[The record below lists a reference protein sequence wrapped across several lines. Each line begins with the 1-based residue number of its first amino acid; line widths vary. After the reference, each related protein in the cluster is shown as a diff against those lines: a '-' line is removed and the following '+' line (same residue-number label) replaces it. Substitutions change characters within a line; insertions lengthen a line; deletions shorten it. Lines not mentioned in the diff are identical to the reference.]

1 VSAAGSLPLLAS
13 SCCQVQAVPGRCRAP
28 PFNPTQAP
36 ATVSHQL
43 FFNTGSLIHNLV
55 QVPSLHNLNFAL
67 LPRSPACTTQLAHSL
82 SAYVQFCSGPLIPDK
97 PRLPVL
103 LSLRSISDAFIPPP
117 PLVPCQ
123 QLSNCCCLCQLPVR
137 LLHSNLIAGT
147 WAGRSRRPALV
158 AERGLDSNNV
168 AELPEAMQEVCF
180 GSTQGK
186 AVTVETSR
194 CMPCCGAAHS
204 GQACS
209 AASCRQKA
217 PGDLQAA
224 LATHHQIIF

>member
-117 PLVPCQ
+117 PPGPLPAAEQLLLSVPAACETTTFKSDSGHMGRA
-123 QLSNCCCLCQLPVR
+123 LTE
-137 LLHSNLIAGT
+137 AGI
-147 WAGRSRRPALV
+147 G
-158 AERGLDSNNV
+158 
-168 AELPEAMQEVCF
+168 C
-180 GSTQGK
+180 
-186 AVTVETSR
+186 
-194 CMPCCGAAHS
+194 
-204 GQACS
+204 
-209 AASCRQKA
+209 
-217 PGDLQAA
+217 
-224 LATHHQIIF
+224 